1 MFAGDGDIE
10 QGLEDGREVANG
22 NLFAQELLQ
31 NFLHFAEAEGLGDK
45 FFDELGVALTE
56 AIKQAFGFLA
66 GEQFVGVLTDHFGE
80 VGGEYGSLVNHRVT
94 GGKGL
99 GLEDTGNPECGDAES
114 RLAGGHSGKRG
125 RGYFGTDSED
135 LIFEHFPASDFDSAQ
150 GDDVFGGR
158 EANVGG
164 DMNGRNDKAEL
175 QGEAAA
181 QRFDASEELPALLDV
196 DPVDERIA
204 DFEGQ
209 FVELE
214 EVLDGFG
221 LGSRWLVFLGG
232 WQSAGVGGF
241 DDFAVFVGDGFGQA
255 GREQGNHASDGKE
268 REFRQS
274 GDRGKRDHDAGSNL
288 QGAAA
293 GEQLGAE
300 IDGEGGVRGGAGHDH
315 AAGHRDQK
323 RGDHGDQA
331 VADGKDGVGFERL
344 AKRNVEL
351 EDSDEEAGQDVD
363 ASDKDGGDGVALIEA
378 GGSVHGPVEFR
389 FARSLFASGGG
400 LMLVDESGIEV
411 GIDRHLLAGESVEG
425 EAGGDFSRAH
435 GAVADDD
442 ILDGD
447 EGDEENKSD
456 NVVAAHNELS
466 EGLDDA
472 SGGPG
477 AFVAMEKNAAAGG
490 EVEREAKQGK
500 QEQQAG
506 ENGKLRRAQD
516 LKGGEQ
522 NEHRSGKAGGK
533 QQVERDRRQ
542 RHQHDEDQADGRD
555 GDDPFDE
562 RVADGSGGGDGR
574 DRH

>member
-1 MFAGDGDIE
+1 MKARRGGAEEDGSGLRDLISGKRAQAVENAAHERGLQSGVGGGRCLRAESAAEFLFDVVIEREHAQAAVVGE
-10 QGLEDGREVANG
+10 QGANQG
-22 NLFAQELLQ
+22 A
-31 NFLHFAEAEGLGDK
+31 AE
-45 FFDELGVALTE
+45 
-56 AIKQAFGFLA
+56 
-66 GEQFVGVLTDHFGE
+66 
-80 VGGEYGSLVNHRVT
+80 
-94 GGKGL
+94 
-99 GLEDTGNPECGDAES
+99 
-114 RLAGGHSGKRG
+114 RLAGGLDQQN
-125 RGYFGTDSED
+125 GT
-135 LIFEHFPASDFDSAQ
+135 
-150 GDDVFGGR
+150 
-158 EANVGG
+158 
-164 DMNGRNDKAEL
+164 
-175 QGEAAA
+175 
-181 QRFDASEELPALLDV
+181 
-196 DPVDERIA
+196 
-204 DFEGQ
+204 
-209 FVELE
+209 
-214 EVLDGFG
+214 
-221 LGSRWLVFLGG
+221 
-232 WQSAGVGGF
+232 
-241 DDFAVFVGDGFGQA
+241 
-255 GREQGNHASDGKE
+255 
-268 REFRQS
+268 
-274 GDRGKRDHDAGSNL
+274 NL

-331 VADGKDGVGFERL
+331 VADGKHGVGFERL

-378 GGSVHGPVEFR
+378 GGSVHGAVELR
-389 FARSLFASGGG
+389 FARSLFASGAG

-447 EGDEENKSD
+447 EGDEENESD

-555 GDDPFDE
+555 GDDPFNE